1 MPLADHL
8 AAGTQETFR
17 RTGTDMDSTAGLQ
30 DMQFFDRFEH
40 DIGNLA
46 HPVAAIG
53 FYTAD
58 IQVRKIIIR
67 TAFLSRDADFGRSR
81 VVVHFDEETGH
92 QFFCLVAC
100 QRTVA
105 GPLFVERSQMLVEMA
120 GIHRVPTVQ
129 FGDRS

>member
-1 MPLADHL
+1 M
-8 AAGTQETFR
+8 
-17 RTGTDMDSTAGLQ
+17 
-30 DMQFFDRFEH
+30 
-40 DIGNLA
+40 
-46 HPVAAIG
+46 
-53 FYTAD
+53 
-58 IQVRKIIIR
+58 
-67 TAFLSRDADFGRSR
+67 
-81 VVVHFDEETGH
+81 VVHFDEETGH

>member
-1 MPLADHL
+1 MQPA
-8 AAGTQETFR
+8 R
-17 RTGTDMDSTAGLQ
+17 RKRSGVRALIWIALPGLQ

-100 QRTVA
+100 QRTVGNA
-105 GPLFVERSQMLVEMA
+105 PFS
-120 GIHRVPTVQ
+120 
-129 FGDRS
+129 